1 MGEIIGW
8 IGFGCGAFVAP
19 AQLYRIIKTK
29 EVKGISLTTYI
40 FLVCAMTCYLLH
52 AISINSPVFVTA
64 QSVNLLTNLV
74 ILVLLIRRRR

>member
-8 IGFGCGAFVAP
+8 CGFCLGAFVAP
-19 AQLYRIIKTK
+19 AQLLRIIKTK

-52 AISINSPVFVTA
+52 AISIKSPVFVTA
-64 QSVNLLTNLV
+64 QSVNLLTNLI